1 MSDLPVIRS
10 EGQARFLQV
19 TGSLRAIAEQLGVRS
34 PQSVA
39 DWRIGRRQPTPGARA
54 KIEALYNIPKHAWH
68 VLPGSRLDGDPAGA
82 PVIPL
87 VPGGFVGAPAPD
99 AGSGPDPDLIAA
111 PSPSSLE
118 DCLALLAVLR
128 KDRQREGL
136 LPADRIRLTD
146 AEGRILS
153 LRARLEQANELAE
166 DRYVRDHP
174 AFRRF
179 CNLVIEALEPH
190 PAAAKAVQEAISRA
204 IRIRDNSHTN
214 GSKPA

>member
-1 MSDLPVIRS
+1 
-10 EGQARFLQV
+10 
-19 TGSLRAIAEQLGVRS
+19 
-34 PQSVA
+34 
-39 DWRIGRRQPTPGARA
+39 
-54 KIEALYNIPKHAWH
+54 
-68 VLPGSRLDGDPAGA
+68 
-82 PVIPL
+82 
-87 VPGGFVGAPAPD
+87 
-99 AGSGPDPDLIAA
+99 
-111 PSPSSLE
+111 
-118 DCLALLAVLR
+118 
-128 KDRQREGL
+128 
-136 LPADRIRLTD
+136 
-146 AEGRILS
+146 